1 MIFGLSFRAERRG
14 VEESRGET
22 FRQLLRD
29 PSTLLGMTA
38 SS

>member
-14 VEESRGET
+14 VEEARGET
-22 FRQLLRD
+22 FRQYRGIPRLR
-29 PSTLLGMTA
+29 GMTA